1 MEREARDLVTQP
13 TLVLICCTFAFSQ
26 VLLAILL
33 LWSARP
39 LRLQQWFFA
48 AFLVALA
55 GYLLDP
61 IVSGGVLDVILPALT
76 LFIPGTFFLFS
87 ASLFDDHFDLQP
99 WHFALVAATAL
110 PPLVAMALGP
120 ERGSAADTLLRAV
133 PQLLEFP
140 LLAYA
145 IFVAV
150 RFWSPD
156 LVEERRQLRLWFS
169 GFSGT
174 YILLL
179 ILLREVV
186 LSESAVFATLQF
198 VPPAVVLLVT
208 NLILLRYRPGLWKPE
223 QTAEIGNLPE
233 DASAVPVPAP
243 DAHQT
248 SSAKPDPG
256 LLARLST
263 LMEDE
268 RAYREMGLTL
278 PELARRME
286 VPAYRLRESIN
297 RGLAHRNFNDF
308 LNSYRIR
315 EAAARLGDPDQQD
328 TQVLVIALDAGF
340 RSLSS
345 FNKAFRAEFDA
356 TPTEYR
362 QSRLACVSS

>member
-1 MEREARDLVTQP
+1 MTP
-13 TLVLICCTFAFSQ
+13 STLVLVCCTFAFSQ
-26 VLLAILL
+26 VVLALLL

-39 LRLQQWFFA
+39 LQLQQWFFA

-55 GYLLDP
+55 GYLLNP
-61 IVSGGVLDVILPALT
+61 MVSDGVLDTVLLALT

-110 PPLVAMALGP
+110 PPLVAMTFGP
-120 ERGSAADTLLRAV
+120 EPGSAADTLLRAV

-186 LSESAVFATLQF
+186 LPDSAAFATLQY

-223 QTAEIGNLPE
+223 QSTEAGDLAE
-233 DASAVPVPAP
+233 DTSAAPAP
-243 DAHQT
+243 EPALHPT
-248 SSAKPDPG
+248 PNATPDPG

-268 RAYREMGLTL
+268 YAYREMGLTL

-315 EAAARLGDPDQQD
+315 EAAARLGDPGQQD

-362 QSRLACVSS
+362 QSRLDVVSS